1 MKQKDVPCLCLLIP
15 EIEEEQ
21 LVLRKRFLELSNDP
35 KANGE
40 ILSDV
45 IKEAFSCSRK
55 IHSCMA
61 KNHAPVE
68 TALRAM
74 RVWFRC
80 EDLISEITEYLFSQG
95 DYSTKV

>member
-21 LVLRKRFLELSNDP
+21 AVLRKRFLELSNDP

-45 IKEAFSCSRK
+45 IKEAFDCSRK
-55 IHSCMA
+55 IHCCIA
-61 KNHAPVE
+61 KNHAPE
-68 TALRAM
+68 EALLRAK
-74 RVWFRC
+74 RIWIKC
-80 EDLISEITEYLFSQG
+80 EDFISEITEYLLAQS
-95 DYSTKV
+95 DHSIKV